1 MRNENIVITR
11 YQIGLIASIVGAT
24 GLILGIV
31 GFLWQGSFTTFII
44 SSLIVGGLGTALW
57 ALMTPSEFRAFIQGR
72 QVRQSISSVFAALL
86 LLGIVI
92 LAYGLAQRAVISMDM
107 TIDNQYTLSDTTR
120 QILRRV
126 TRPMQITGFYSPRGV
141 AFREIDDQFWRQYE
155 EESGGLI
162 TRRYVDPDV
171 EPGLRSQFQVVNE
184 GEVFLSFVNPDGS
197 LDMPSTQIVPR
208 ENGQERDMSQTISRM
223 LIAGSV
229 TVYFE
234 VGHGEYDPE
243 DSTQQG
249 LSRINLGI
257 QQSGLITLPLSLP
270 ELAASGGRIPDDA
283 SALIFARPQTDLSEA
298 EVIVLDEYL
307 QRGGSLFIMADAVF
321 VDNPFLQENGIF
333 SQYLWNNF
341 GLRPL
346 DAIVVD
352 PPMGVR
358 TPVDIQSTA
367 VFTGNPI
374 ASRLDSDTA
383 QLQFNIVRP
392 IQINTTPPANT
403 TNGQIILSSDQ
414 SFAERNL
421 IAFGQS
427 NTINFD
433 DGQDIRGPFATVAWA
448 DNQATGAKILLTG
461 DADFATNGLVVV
473 GGNSILFTDGLVWLS
488 GFADQLNFGVQFFGS
503 TAPFMFAS
511 GQQLDFIAFLTVF
524 LIPGVVLLS
533 GLAIWYRRVRA

>member
-1 MRNENIVITR
+1 
-11 YQIGLIASIVGAT
+11 
-24 GLILGIV
+24 LG
-31 GFLWQGSFTTFII
+31 
-44 SSLIVGGLGTALW
+44 
-57 ALMTPSEFRAFIQGR
+57 
-72 QVRQSISSVFAALL
+72 
-86 LLGIVI
+86 
-92 LAYGLAQRAVISMDM
+92 
-107 TIDNQYTLSDTTR
+107 
-120 QILRRV
+120 
-126 TRPMQITGFYSPRGV
+126 
-141 AFREIDDQFWRQYE
+141 
-155 EESGGLI
+155 
-162 TRRYVDPDV
+162 
-171 EPGLRSQFQVVNE
+171 
-184 GEVFLSFVNPDGS
+184 
-197 LDMPSTQIVPR
+197 
-208 ENGQERDMSQTISRM
+208 
-223 LIAGSV
+223 
-229 TVYFE
+229 
-234 VGHGEYDPE
+234 
-243 DSTQQG
+243 
-249 LSRINLGI
+249 
-257 QQSGLITLPLSLP
+257 
-270 ELAASGGRIPDDA
+270 
-283 SALIFARPQTDLSEA
+283 EA
-298 EVIVLDEYL
+298 EVTVLDEYL

-333 SQYLWNNF
+333 SQYLWNTF

-358 TPVDIQSTA
+358 TPVDIQSAA

-421 IAFGQS
+421 AAFGQS

-448 DNQATGAKILLTG
+448 DNQTTGAKILLTG

-524 LIPGVVLLS
+524 LIPGVILLS